1 MNLLARKLDHF
12 ADLGV
17 KDKQLLDELIKGTR
31 RVAARRDI
39 IKEGERPNSV
49 HLILSGFACRYKITA
64 DGTRQIVA
72 LLLPGDFCDLHVA
85 ILGEMDHSIGTLS
98 NCSAVANS
106 VNRFR
111 RSCLAAPRGGGA
123 AVDVGPDLLGVGARA
138 VVLARSA
145 QFPRW
150 EYRIHRELLVRDTSK
165 NTSKADRC
173 NGLLLAFSTPR
184 DNCPEKSGMEPVA

>member
-1 MNLLARKLDHF
+1 M
-12 ADLGV
+12 
-17 KDKQLLDELIKGTR
+17 
-31 RVAARRDI
+31 AARRDI

-64 DGTRQIVA
+64 GGTRQIVA

-111 RSCLAAPRGGGA
+111 QSCLAAPRVGGA

-145 QFPRW
+145 QFPSLGISNSPRTFGSRYQQKHQQSGPLQW
-150 EYRIHRELLVRDTSK
+150 AFACIFNASRQLSREIRNRTSSLSYCYYCDLFRGAPGR
-165 NTSKADRC
+165 NRT
-173 NGLLLAFSTPR
+173 STPCGTR
-184 DNCPEKSGMEPVA
+184 F